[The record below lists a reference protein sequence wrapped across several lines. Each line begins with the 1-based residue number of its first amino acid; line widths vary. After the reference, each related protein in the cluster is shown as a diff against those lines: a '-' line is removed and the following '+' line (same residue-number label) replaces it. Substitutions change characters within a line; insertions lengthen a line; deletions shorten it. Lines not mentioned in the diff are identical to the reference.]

1 MLKSR
6 ALFSEKKVEVKK
18 GRKWLIVFILS
29 VNFSETFCVENMCK
43 SCLARENKYR
53 RKVFHVHNLEFYLA
67 INSVAKVKLKV
78 CRSSFILE
86 ENLSFIEIHGQ
97 FCKCA
102 VNKINGGSF

>member
-1 MLKSR
+1 M
-6 ALFSEKKVEVKK
+6 
-18 GRKWLIVFILS
+18 
-29 VNFSETFCVENMCK
+29 
-43 SCLARENKYR
+43 Y
-53 RKVFHVHNLEFYLA
+53 VHNLEFYLA
-67 INSVAKVKLKV
+67 INLVAKVKLKV